1 MVMPPQQKALRK
13 VLREQPCS
21 THRLTQE
28 AGVPYSNV
36 IEARDGTRPVSAGMA
51 SKLIDTLRKWAADI
65 DRLADELEAA
75 MEGGTDE

>member
-21 THRLTQE
+21 TRRLSLE
-28 AGVPYSNV
+28 AGVPYSNIV
-36 IEARDGTRPVSAGMA
+36 EARDGTRPVSAGMA
-51 SKLIDTLRKWAADI
+51 SKLVTTLRKWADNVN
-65 DRLADELEAA
+65 RLADELEAA